1 MMYLLAFKLEMSTVP
16 RDEVK
21 ALADTE

>member
-16 RDEVK
+16 ERKIEP
-21 ALADTE
+21 LAQEA